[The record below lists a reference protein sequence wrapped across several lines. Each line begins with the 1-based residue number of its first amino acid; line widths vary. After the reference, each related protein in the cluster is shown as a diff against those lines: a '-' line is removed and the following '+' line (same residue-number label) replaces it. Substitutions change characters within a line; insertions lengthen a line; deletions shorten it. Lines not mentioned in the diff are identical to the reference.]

1 MRNAS
6 STAAGGEAVSKAEFI
21 QKLASIATECHALA
35 CQLEIGDERT
45 EMFEMYNVLRSLGR
59 SGYASQISKATNPL
73 LWAVDD
79 NDDDWDEDDE

>member
-1 MRNAS
+1 MN
-6 STAAGGEAVSKAEFI
+6 KAELLEKI
-21 QKLASIATECHALA
+21 SALATEYHALT
-35 CQLEIGDERT
+35 CELDLGDERT
-45 EMFEMYNVLRSLGR
+45 EMFEIYNVLRSLGR

>member
-1 MRNAS
+1 MNKSELLQKVAS
-6 STAAGGEAVSKAEFI
+6 
-21 QKLASIATECHALA
+21 LASECHALA
-35 CQLEIGDERT
+35 CQLDIGDERT
-45 EMFEMYNVLRSLGR
+45 EMFEIYNVLISLGR

>member
-1 MRNAS
+1 MNKVELLEKISA
-6 STAAGGEAVSKAEFI
+6 
-21 QKLASIATECHALA
+21 LATECHALA
-35 CQLEIGDERT
+35 CELDLGDERT
-45 EMFEMYNVLRSLGR
+45 EMFEIYNVLRSLGR